1 MPPSPT
7 SGRKRAASDAADDD
21 DGGSKKRP
29 SSSSSSSKSKSN
41 KRSSRSS
48 SSKNTNK
55 NSRKKD
61 APPSTSRSLSS
72 LGFSSEKKA
81 KFQKGMKILLDDSI
95 YDRAS
100 DIPEAA
106 KGKYFVY
113 ELTKLDDAT
122 YCTIEYKDQLIEEGG
137 DRFQVF
143 KEGEETQVCVCSC
156 FVVCFLFFFFTNN
169 TLLSSFRVHAIQ
181 TGRLEGRP

>member
-1 MPPSPT
+1 MPPSPR
-7 SGRKRAASDAADDD
+7 SGRKRASSDAANDD

-29 SSSSSSSKSKSN
+29 SSSSSSKSKSS
-41 KRSSRSS
+41 KRSSSISS
-48 SSKNTNK
+48 NSSKNTNK

-61 APPSTSRSLSS
+61 APTSTSRSLSS

-95 YDRAS
+95 YDRRS

-113 ELTKLDDAT
+113 ELTKLDGAT
-122 YCTIEYKDQLIEEGG
+122 LCTIEYKDQLIEEGG

-156 FVVCFLFFFFTNN
+156 FVVCFLFFSFANN
-169 TLLSSFRVHAIQ
+169 TLLSSF
-181 TGRLEGRP
+181 